1 MDFFMKA
8 FTATGLTQ
16 ATGLNPVLPLLL
28 VAIAGRYEWFF
39 VSHRIPAPVSLPEN
53 LLFIT
58 SGWAILFIAIITVL
72 EFVIDKA
79 QWFDN
84 VKHVTIDPV
93 AGSLSSAGITFTVM
107 AKPLENMMSRFGGGN
122 DVLAGLPSSIAIAGM
137 SNESISFWVAMVI
150 LILFG
155 LCVTIS
161 FLIIKTV
168 LRWVISAIPDMGVSN
183 ILISMLEDGIV
194 LISIVL
200 AFFFPILSIIF
211 TFLLAIGA
219 IGGIIYLKKRADER
233 ERREL
238 RNLCF
243 VGEMI

>member
-16 ATGLNPVLPLLL
+16 ATGLNPILPLLF

-39 VSHRIPAPVSLPEN
+39 LSHGIPAPVSLPEN
-53 LLFIT
+53 LLCIT

-84 VKHVTIDPV
+84 VKHVTIDPII
-93 AGSLSSAGITFTVM
+93 GSLSSAGITITVM
-107 AKPLENMMSRFGGGN
+107 AKPVENATSRLGGT
-122 DVLAGLPSSIAIAGM
+122 DILAGLPSSIAMAGTG
-137 SNESISFWVAMVI
+137 NESITFWIAMAL

-183 ILISMLEDGIV
+183 ILVSMLEDGIV

-211 TFLLAIGA
+211 TFLLAAGA

-233 ERREL
+233 EKREL

-243 VGEMI
+243 TGEVI